1 MSTNPNMK
9 QSCSITAEHQVLV
22 LLLRRECRYLYI
34 LLGAKMKVIPARS
47 PDLNPTENLF
57 NIVCKCIEA
66 EILEQNI
73 IHQSWDEFVQRVK
86 FHVRLVSQQKE
97 LKMLFITYL
106 LKPRETVCFVDPRPS
121 MLPQAKPRE
130 TSMVEGPQNT
140 LLSRGLS
147 K

>member
-1 MSTNPNMK
+1 
-9 QSCSITAEHQVLV
+9 
-22 LLLRRECRYLYI
+22 
-34 LLGAKMKVIPARS
+34 MKVIPARS